1 MKSTILLNFDENTS
15 KVEEEERFRF
25 LKDLLDK
32 MGVPVSEFWKTDT
45 ILSSDQKMKLREIL
59 AKWQIQVIEDIDGHM
74 QIYVEQ
80 ELTGEWFKPT
90 YKLKRDLREL
100 DPRKQFYIEM
110 KIDTWTLFEGQQE

>member
-1 MKSTILLNFDENTS
+1 
-15 KVEEEERFRF
+15 
-25 LKDLLDK
+25 

-80 ELTGEWFKPT
+80 ELAGEWFKPT

-100 DPRKQFYIEM
+100 DPKKQFYIEM

>member
-1 MKSTILLNFDENTS
+1 MKSTILLNYDENTS